1 MLVAMR
7 APKQKVAS
15 QLDASLWI
23 LLGALIG
30 ARSGFVAANWGYF
43 QAHWLEIPQVWLG
56 GLSWPGAVVGGLL
69 GLSGLA
75 LARRDGLG
83 SLADEMF
90 PLALLLTLAAWLAAW
105 ESGVAYGPPA
115 APNIWWAAPALDE
128 WGAWALRWPL
138 QPVGALAVLVIFWL
152 VDRLCPRL
160 HQPGEAASLALM
172 GIALS
177 LFGLSFLR
185 ADPGQTWRGWRL
197 DSWSALVFVGLA
209 SVFCLAAFWP
219 RRKKRNYET
228 NPSTCTN

>member
-15 QLDASLWI
+15 QLDASLWL
-23 LLGALIG
+23 LLGSLIG

-69 GLSGLA
+69 SLAGLA

-90 PLALLLTLAAWLAAW
+90 PFALLLTLAAWLAAW

-115 APNIWWAAPALDE
+115 APNVWWAAPTLDE

-138 QPVGALAVLVIFWL
+138 QPMGALAALVIFWL
-152 VDRLCPRL
+152 VDRLRPRL
-160 HQPGEAASLALM
+160 HQAGEAASLALM

-177 LFGLSFLR
+177 LFGLSFSR

-197 DSWSALVFVGLA
+197 DSWAALVFVGLA
-209 SVFCLAAFWP
+209 SMFCLAAFWP
-219 RRKKRNYET
+219 RRKKVDVT
-228 NPSTCTN
+228 A